1 MTRKRKARQGS
12 RCTWE
17 RASPHTLPRAPVN
30 GIVWEAS
37 RVSNRDEL
45 QECAREKVSVFLL
58 RTTDTLRSM
67 SWMFVPVI

>member
-1 MTRKRKARQGS
+1 MYMGTGQPAYPSQSAREWD
-12 RCTWE
+12 C
-17 RASPHTLPRAPVN
+17 L
-30 GIVWEAS
+30 EAS